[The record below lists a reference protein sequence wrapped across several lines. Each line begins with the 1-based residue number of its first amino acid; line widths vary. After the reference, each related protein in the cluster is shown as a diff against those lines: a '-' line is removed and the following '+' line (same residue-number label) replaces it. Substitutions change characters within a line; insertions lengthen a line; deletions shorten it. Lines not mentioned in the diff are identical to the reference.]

1 MVSKLLAAKLFY
13 NGFVR
18 RPGFDGWA
26 KKKKVGTGLWD
37 VGPFSECQTYYDLP
51 LDGMQA
57 PMD

>member
-26 KKKKVGTGLWD
+26 KKKKSGNWSLGCW
-37 VGPFSECQTYYDLP
+37 
-51 LDGMQA
+51 A
-57 PMD
+57 I